1 MFTFRLIQKNVAE
14 TTTMNGLL
22 GSLFLIDSSLIIQ
35 ISCSGVRSDAE
46 LRGVIPNSFDHIFTH
61 ISRTH
66 DQQFLIRASYLEIY
80 QVISFNHFHYLFPII
95 FIARFFPSQL
105 AITCS
110 KLTTETFKRVKYV
123 QS

>member
-1 MFTFRLIQKNVAE
+1 MQRKQPLRL
-14 TTTMNGLL
+14 TTNGLL
-22 GSLFLIDSSLIIQ
+22 GSLFLIASSLIIQ
-35 ISCSGVRSDAE
+35 ISCSGVRSDPE

-95 FIARFFPSQL
+95 LIGRFFPSSQL

>member
-1 MFTFRLIQKNVAE
+1 MQRKQPLRL
-14 TTTMNGLL
+14 TTNGLH
-22 GSLFLIDSSLIIQ
+22 GSLFLIASGLIIQ
-35 ISCSGVRSDAE
+35 ISCPGVRSDPE

-95 FIARFFPSQL
+95 LIARFFPSSQL

-110 KLTTETFKRVKYV
+110 KLTWRHSSVFIVNFEHI
-123 QS
+123 